1 MATNPIPLTERLFL
15 FGNCNIVPD
24 RYDDWQA
31 AYDKLAE
38 YVYVNEPNTLTYY
51 FGIPL
56 EHAANPSRTD
66 NMLAFE
72 AYRAREDLYDVHL
85 KSEVMTT
92 TFLPNAGPAMTT
104 GLDLTHFSAVGGFLD
119 ASGSKKECGLMHDIQ
134 IHCVK
139 DGDAR
144 AKLLDALKLLG
155 EKVEERQ
162 KDGKGEVLTFLGLK
176 SLDTE
181 DGARIFV
188 RYKSREV
195 WEEWAR
201 GSLLKGFWESVK
213 PYVAA
218 MEQKAYAPNGKGWLW
233 K

>member
-1 MATNPIPLTERLFL
+1 MTDIPLTERLFL

-38 YVYVNEPNTLTYY
+38 YVFENEPNTLTYY

-72 AYRAREDLYDVHL
+72 AYRSRDDLYNTHL

-104 GLDLTHFSAVGGFLD
+104 GLDLTHFRAVGGFLD
-119 ASGSKKECGLMHDIQ
+119 TSGQRTECGLMHDTQIQ
-134 IHCVK
+134 CV
-139 DGDAR
+139 DAAAR
-144 AKLLDALKLLG
+144 AEVVGALRMLCAM
-155 EKVEERQ
+155 VEARQ
-162 KDGKGEVLTFLGLK
+162 GDGKGEVLTFLGMK
-176 SLDTE
+176 SE
-181 DGARIFV
+181 DDETGVRIFA

-195 WEEWAR
+195 YEEWVR
-201 GSLLKGFWESVK
+201 GGLMLRFWEAVK
-213 PYVAA
+213 PCVAN
-218 MEQKAYAPNGKGWLW
+218 MNGRAYAPNGKGWLW